1 MLSTLRNAWRVP
13 ELRKKMLF
21 TLMIVIIFRMGIFIP
36 VPGVDASKIQTLV
49 GGGSG
54 SLLSFYDMIAGGA
67 FSKFSIFALGVTPYI
82 NASIIIQLLTIAIP
96 YLEQLSKEGQEG
108 RKKIQDY
115 TKYSALVFAV
125 IQGYAMYAM
134 IKGTGAILLDGVPG
148 LLLILLTMTT
158 GTALLVWL
166 GEQISVYGIGSGVS
180 VIIFVN
186 IVSSLPTTAVQI
198 AQLTKTGSVSIVE
211 VIIFVAVALALLV
224 GVVVINI
231 AERRIPVQYAGKAVG
246 RKVMRNQSSHIPIGL
261 NSSGVMAI
269 IFGMSVMQFP
279 IVISQIWP
287 NSWFANFVN
296 GSSWSIFQP
305 NTVKY
310 VIAYFALILFFAWF
324 YTIITFKPDEMAENM
339 NKSSGFIPGIRPGEK
354 TAVYLEKVLTRVSI
368 LGGLFAA
375 IVAIVPIVGSMA
387 TGLQGVISFGGTSL
401 LILVGVSMDTMKQ
414 LESQLVM
421 RHYEG
426 FLK

>member
-13 ELRKKMLF
+13 ELRKRILF
-21 TLMIVIIFRMGIFIP
+21 TLMIVIIFRMGVFIP
-36 VPGVDASKIQTLV
+36 VPGVDASKIATLV
-49 GGGSG
+49 SGNSG

-108 RKKIQDY
+108 RKKIQNY
-115 TKYSALVFAV
+115 TKYAALVFAV
-125 IQGYAMYAM
+125 IQAYAAYAL
-134 IKGTGAILLDGVPG
+134 IKNSGAILIEGSMG
-148 LLLILLTMTT
+148 LLLIILTMTT
-158 GTALLVWL
+158 GTALLVWI

-186 IVSSLPTTAVQI
+186 IISSLPQTAYQI
-198 AQLTKTGSVSIVE
+198 AGLLKTEEVSPVE
-211 VIIFVAVALALLV
+211 VVIFVAVALALLITV
-224 GVVVINI
+224 IVINL
-231 AERRIPVQYAGKAVG
+231 AERRIPVQYAGKAIG
-246 RKVMRNQSSHIPIGL
+246 RKVIKGQSSHIPIGL

-279 IVISQIWP
+279 TVIAQIWP
-287 NSWFANFVN
+287 ESSFAVFVN
-296 GSSWSIFQP
+296 NSSWSIFKQD
-305 NTVKY
+305 TIKY
-310 VIAYFALILFFAWF
+310 VIAYFLLVLFFAWF

-354 TAVYLEKVLTRVSI
+354 TEIYLEKILTRISL
-368 LGGLFAA
+368 LGGTFAG
-375 IVAIVPIVGSMA
+375 IIAIVPILAAIFSNFK
-387 TGLQGVISFGGTSL
+387 GVSFGGTSL
-401 LILVGVSMDTMKQ
+401 LILVGVSLDTMKQ

>member
-13 ELRKKMLF
+13 ELRRRILF
-21 TLMIVIIFRMGIFIP
+21 TLMIVAIFRMGIFIP
-36 VPGVDASKIQTLV
+36 VPGVDASKVATLV
-49 GGGSG
+49 GDSG

-82 NASIIIQLLTIAIP
+82 NASIIIQLLTVAIP
-96 YLEQLSKEGQEG
+96 YLEELSKEGQDG
-108 RKKIQDY
+108 RKKIQNY
-115 TKYSALVFAV
+115 TKYAAMVFAL
-125 IQGYAMYAM
+125 IQGYASYVL
-134 IKGTGAILLDGVPG
+134 IKNSGAILIDGAFG

-158 GTALLVWL
+158 GTMLLVWI
-166 GEQISVYGIGSGVS
+166 GEQISTRGIGSGVS

-186 IVSSLPTTAVQI
+186 IISGLPTTGYQI
-198 AQLTKTGSVSIVE
+198 AGLLQSNRVSLVE
-211 VIIFVAVALALLV
+211 VVIFVAVALALLV
-224 GVVVINI
+224 TVVVINL

-246 RKVMRNQSSHIPIGL
+246 RKVVKSQSSHIPISL

-279 IVISQIWP
+279 TVIAQIWP
-287 NSWFANFVN
+287 NSSFAKFVT
-296 GSSWSIFQP
+296 SSPWSIFQQ
-305 NTVKY
+305 NTIKY
-310 VIAYFALILFFAWF
+310 VIAYVLLILFFAWF

-354 TAVYLEKVLTRVSI
+354 TAAYLEKILTRISL
-368 LGGLFAA
+368 LGGTFAA
-375 IVAIVPIVGSMA
+375 IIAVVPILA
-387 TGLQGVISFGGTSL
+387 AIFTNFQGISFGGTSL
-401 LILVGVSMDTMKQ
+401 LILVGVSLDTMKQ

>member
-13 ELRKKMLF
+13 ELRKRILF
-21 TLMIVIIFRMGIFIP
+21 TLMVVVIFRLGVFIP
-36 VPGVDASKIQTLV
+36 VPGVDASKIATMV
-49 GGGSG
+49 GNSG

-108 RKKIQDY
+108 RKKIQNY
-115 TKYSALVFAV
+115 TKYAALVFAV
-125 IQGYAMYAM
+125 IQAYAAYAL
-134 IKGTGAILLDGVPG
+134 IRSQGAILIEGSIG
-148 LLLILLTMTT
+148 LLLIILTMTT
-158 GTALLVWL
+158 GTALLVWI
-166 GEQISVYGIGSGVS
+166 GEQISVYGIGNGVS

-186 IVSSLPTTAVQI
+186 IVSSLPQTAYQI
-198 AQLTKTGSVSIVE
+198 AGLRKTGEVSPVE
-211 VIIFVAVALALLV
+211 VVIFIAVALALLITV
-224 GVVVINI
+224 IVINL

-246 RKVMRNQSSHIPIGL
+246 RKVVKGQSSHIPIGL

-269 IFGMSVMQFP
+269 IFGMSLMQFP
-279 IVISQIWP
+279 AVIAQIWP
-287 NSWFANFVN
+287 ESSFAVFVTK
-296 GSSWSIFQP
+296 SPWSIFQQ
-305 NTVKY
+305 NTIKY
-310 VIAYFALILFFAWF
+310 AVAYFLLIVFFAWF

-354 TAVYLEKVLTRVSI
+354 TEMYLEKILTRISL
-368 LGGLFAA
+368 LGGTFAG
-375 IVAIVPIVGSMA
+375 IIAIVPILAAMFSNFK
-387 TGLQGVISFGGTSL
+387 GVSFGGTSL
-401 LILVGVSMDTMKQ
+401 LILVGVSLDTIKQ

>member
-13 ELRKKMLF
+13 ELRRRILF
-21 TLMIVIIFRMGIFIP
+21 TLMIVAIFRMGIFIP
-36 VPGVDASKIQTLV
+36 VPGVDASKVATLV
-49 GGGSG
+49 GDSG

-82 NASIIIQLLTIAIP
+82 NASIIIQLLTVAIP
-96 YLEQLSKEGQEG
+96 YLEELSKEGQDG
-108 RKKIQDY
+108 RKKIQNY
-115 TKYSALVFAV
+115 TKYAAMVFAL
-125 IQGYAMYAM
+125 IQGYASYVL
-134 IKGTGAILLDGVPG
+134 IKNSGAILIDGTFG
-148 LLLILLTMTT
+148 LLLILLTMIT
-158 GTALLVWL
+158 GTMLLVWI
-166 GEQISVYGIGSGVS
+166 GEQISTRGIGSGVS

-186 IVSSLPTTAVQI
+186 IISSLPTTGYQI
-198 AQLTKTGSVSIVE
+198 AGLLQSNRVSLVE
-211 VIIFVAVALALLV
+211 VVIFVAVALALLV
-224 GVVVINI
+224 TVVVINL

-246 RKVMRNQSSHIPIGL
+246 RKVVKSQSSHIPISL

-279 IVISQIWP
+279 TVIAQIWP
-287 NSWFANFVN
+287 NSSFAKFVT
-296 GSSWSIFQP
+296 SSLWSIFQQ
-305 NTVKY
+305 NTLKY
-310 VIAYFALILFFAWF
+310 VVAYFLLILFFAWF

-354 TAVYLEKVLTRVSI
+354 TAAYLEKILTRISL
-368 LGGLFAA
+368 LGGTFAA
-375 IVAIVPIVGSMA
+375 IIAVVPILA
-387 TGLQGVISFGGTSL
+387 AIFTNFQGISFGGTSL
-401 LILVGVSMDTMKQ
+401 LILVGVSLDTMKQ

>member
-387 TGLQGVISFGGTSL
+387 SGLQGVISFGGTSL

>member
-13 ELRKKMLF
+13 ELRRRILF
-21 TLMIVIIFRMGIFIP
+21 TLMIVAIFRMGIFIP
-36 VPGVDASKIQTLV
+36 VPGVDASKVATLV
-49 GGGSG
+49 GDSG

-82 NASIIIQLLTIAIP
+82 NASIIIQLLTVAIP
-96 YLEQLSKEGQEG
+96 YLEELSKEGQDG
-108 RKKIQDY
+108 RKKIQNY
-115 TKYSALVFAV
+115 TKYAAMVFAL
-125 IQGYAMYAM
+125 IQGYASYVL
-134 IKGTGAILLDGVPG
+134 IKNSGAILIDGAFG
-148 LLLILLTMTT
+148 LLLILLTMIT
-158 GTALLVWL
+158 GTMLLVWI
-166 GEQISVYGIGSGVS
+166 GEQISTRGIGSGVS

-186 IVSSLPTTAVQI
+186 IISSLPTTGYQI
-198 AQLTKTGSVSIVE
+198 AGLLQSNRVSLVE
-211 VIIFVAVALALLV
+211 VVIFVAVALALLV
-224 GVVVINI
+224 TVVVINL

-246 RKVMRNQSSHIPIGL
+246 RKVVKSQSSHIPISL

-279 IVISQIWP
+279 TVIAQIWP
-287 NSWFANFVN
+287 NSSFAKFVT
-296 GSSWSIFQP
+296 SSPWSIFQQ
-305 NTVKY
+305 NTLKY
-310 VIAYFALILFFAWF
+310 VVAYFLLILFFAWF

-354 TAVYLEKVLTRVSI
+354 TAAYLEKILTRISL
-368 LGGLFAA
+368 LGGTFAA
-375 IVAIVPIVGSMA
+375 IIAVVPILA
-387 TGLQGVISFGGTSL
+387 AIFTNFQGISFGGTSL
-401 LILVGVSMDTMKQ
+401 LILVGVSLDTMKQ

>member
-13 ELRKKMLF
+13 ELRKRILF
-21 TLMIVIIFRMGIFIP
+21 TLMVVVIFRLGVFIP
-36 VPGVDASKIQTLV
+36 VPGVDASKIATLV
-49 GGGSG
+49 SSNSG

-108 RKKIQDY
+108 RKKIQNY
-115 TKYSALVFAV
+115 TKYAALVFAV
-125 IQGYAMYAM
+125 IQAYAAYAL
-134 IKGTGAILLDGVPG
+134 IRNSGAILIEGSIG
-148 LLLILLTMTT
+148 LLLIILTMTT
-158 GTALLVWL
+158 GTALLVWI
-166 GEQISVYGIGSGVS
+166 GEQISVYGIGNGVS

-186 IVSSLPTTAVQI
+186 IVSSLPQTAYQI
-198 AQLTKTGSVSIVE
+198 AGLRKTGEVSPVE
-211 VIIFVAVALALLV
+211 VVIFVAVALALLITV
-224 GVVVINI
+224 IVINL

-246 RKVMRNQSSHIPIGL
+246 RKVVKGQSSHIPIGL

-269 IFGMSVMQFP
+269 IFGMSIMQFP
-279 IVISQIWP
+279 AVIAQIWP
-287 NSWFANFVN
+287 ESSFAVFVTK
-296 GSSWSIFQP
+296 SPWSIFQQ
-305 NTVKY
+305 NTIKY
-310 VIAYFALILFFAWF
+310 AVAYFLLILFFAWF

-354 TAVYLEKVLTRVSI
+354 TEMYLEKILTRISL
-368 LGGLFAA
+368 LGGTFAG
-375 IVAIVPIVGSMA
+375 IIAIVPILAAMFSNFKG
-387 TGLQGVISFGGTSL
+387 ISFGGTSL
-401 LILVGVSMDTMKQ
+401 LILVGVSLDTIKQ

>member
-13 ELRKKMLF
+13 ELRKRILF
-21 TLMIVIIFRMGIFIP
+21 TLMVVVIFRLGVFIP
-36 VPGVDASKIQTLV
+36 VPGVDASKIAALV
-49 GGGSG
+49 SGNSG

-108 RKKIQDY
+108 RKKIQNY
-115 TKYSALVFAV
+115 TKYAALVFAV
-125 IQGYAMYAM
+125 IQAYAAYAL
-134 IKGTGAILLDGVPG
+134 IRNSGAILIEGSIG
-148 LLLILLTMTT
+148 LLLIILTMTT
-158 GTALLVWL
+158 GTALLVWI
-166 GEQISVYGIGSGVS
+166 GEQISVYGIGNGVS

-186 IVSSLPTTAVQI
+186 IVSSLPQTAYQI
-198 AQLTKTGSVSIVE
+198 AGLRKTGEVGPVE
-211 VIIFVAVALALLV
+211 VVIFVAVALALLITV
-224 GVVVINI
+224 IVINL

-246 RKVMRNQSSHIPIGL
+246 RKVVKGQSSHIPIGL

-269 IFGMSVMQFP
+269 IFGMSLMQFP
-279 IVISQIWP
+279 AVIAQIWP
-287 NSWFANFVN
+287 DSSFAVFVTK
-296 GSSWSIFQP
+296 SPWSIFQQ
-305 NTVKY
+305 NTIKY
-310 VIAYFALILFFAWF
+310 AVAYFLLIVFFAWF

-354 TAVYLEKVLTRVSI
+354 TEMYLEKILTRISL
-368 LGGLFAA
+368 LGGTFAG
-375 IVAIVPIVGSMA
+375 IIAIVPILAAMFSNFK
-387 TGLQGVISFGGTSL
+387 GVSFGGTSL
-401 LILVGVSMDTMKQ
+401 LILVGVSLDTIKQ

>member
-13 ELRKKMLF
+13 ELRRRILF
-21 TLMIVIIFRMGIFIP
+21 TLMIVVIFRMGVFIP
-36 VPGVDASKIQTLV
+36 VPGVDASKIATLV
-49 GGGSG
+49 SSNSG

-67 FSKFSIFALGVTPYI
+67 FSKFSIF
-82 NASIIIQLLTIAIP
+82 QLLTIAIP

-108 RKKIQDY
+108 RKKIQNY
-115 TKYSALVFAV
+115 TKYAALVFAV
-125 IQGYAMYAM
+125 IQAYAAYAL
-134 IKGTGAILLDGVPG
+134 IKSSGAILIEGSMG
-148 LLLILLTMTT
+148 LLLIILTMTT
-158 GTALLVWL
+158 GTALLVWI

-186 IVSSLPTTAVQI
+186 IISSLPQTAYQI
-198 AQLTKTGSVSIVE
+198 AGLLKTGEVSPVE
-211 VIIFVAVALALLV
+211 VVIFVAVALALLITV
-224 GVVVINI
+224 IVINL
-231 AERRIPVQYAGKAVG
+231 AERRIPVQYAGKAIG
-246 RKVMRNQSSHIPIGL
+246 RKVIKGQSSHIPIGL

-279 IVISQIWP
+279 AVIAQIWP
-287 NSWFANFVN
+287 ESSFAVFVN
-296 GSSWSIFQP
+296 KSSWSIFQQD
-305 NTVKY
+305 TMKY
-310 VIAYFALILFFAWF
+310 VVAYFLLVLFFAWF

-354 TAVYLEKVLTRVSI
+354 TEIYLEKILTRISL
-368 LGGLFAA
+368 LGGTFAG
-375 IVAIVPIVGSMA
+375 IIAIVPILAAIFSNFK
-387 TGLQGVISFGGTSL
+387 GVSFGVSL
-401 LILVGVSMDTMKQ
+401 DTMKQ

>member
-13 ELRKKMLF
+13 ELRKRLLF
-21 TLMIVIIFRMGIFIP
+21 TLFIVAVFRMGIFIP

-49 GGGSG
+49 GSGSG

-67 FSKFSIFALGVTPYI
+67 FKKFSIFALSVTPYI
-82 NASIIIQLLTIAIP
+82 NASIIMQLLTIAIP
-96 YLEQLSKEGQEG
+96 YLEDLSKEGQEG
-108 RKKIQDY
+108 RKKIQNY
-115 TKYSALVFAV
+115 TKYASLVFAV

-134 IKGTGAILLDGVPG
+134 IKGTGAIVVEGAPG
-148 LLLILLTMTT
+148 LLLILLTVTT

-166 GEQISVYGIGSGVS
+166 GEQISEYGIGSGVS
-180 VIIFVN
+180 VIIFIN
-186 IVSSLPTTAVQI
+186 IISSLPQTAYQI
-198 AQLTKTGSVSIVE
+198 AGLVKTGYVSIVE
-211 VIIFVAVALALLV
+211 VVIFVAVALALLI

-231 AERRIPVQYAGKAVG
+231 AERRIPVQYAGKALG
-246 RKVMRNQSSHIPIGL
+246 RSMVRNQSSHIPVGL
-261 NSSGVMAI
+261 NSAGVMAI
-269 IFGMSVMQFP
+269 IFGMSVMEFP
-279 IVISQIWP
+279 IVIAQIWP
-287 NSWFANFVN
+287 NSGFANFVN
-296 GSSWSIFQP
+296 NSSWSIFKS
-305 NTVKY
+305 NTIQY
-310 VIAYFALILFFAWF
+310 VIAYFVLILFFAWF

-354 TAVYLEKVLTRVSI
+354 TEIYLEKILTRVSL
-368 LGGLFAA
+368 LGGICAA
-375 IVAIVPIVGSMA
+375 VIAIVPIIASMVSNFK
-387 TGLQGVISFGGTSL
+387 GISFGGTSL

>member
-13 ELRKKMLF
+13 ELRKRMLF
-21 TLMIVIIFRMGIFIP
+21 TLLIVAIFRMGIFIP
-36 VPGVDASKIQTLV
+36 VPGVDASKISTLV
-49 GGGSG
+49 GGSSG

-108 RKKIQDY
+108 RKKIQNY
-115 TKYSALVFAV
+115 TKYASLVFAV
-125 IQGYAMYAM
+125 IQGYAMYMM
-134 IKGTGAILLDGVPG
+134 IKSTGAIVTDGTAE
-148 LLLILLTMTT
+148 LLLILLTMTA
-158 GTALLVWL
+158 GTSLLVWL
-166 GEQISVYGIGSGVS
+166 GEQISEYGIGNGVS

-186 IVSSLPTTAVQI
+186 IVATLPETVYKISALVKAGNVSL
-198 AQLTKTGSVSIVE
+198 VE
-211 VIIFVAVALALLV
+211 VVIFIAVALALLV

-246 RKVMRNQSSHIPIGL
+246 RRVMRNQSSHIPVGL
-261 NSSGVMAI
+261 NSAGVMAI
-269 IFGMSVMQFP
+269 IFAMSVMQTP
-279 IVISQIWP
+279 NIVAQIWP
-287 NSWFANFVN
+287 KSAFGKFIT
-296 GSSWSIFQP
+296 SSPWSVFQ
-305 NTVKY
+305 NDTLRYAV
-310 VIAYFALILFFAWF
+310 VYFILVVLFAWF

-339 NKSSGFIPGIRPGEK
+339 NNSSGFIPGIRPGDK
-354 TAVYLEKVLTRVSI
+354 TAEYLEKILTRVSLI
-368 LGGLFAA
+368 GGTFAA
-375 IVAIVPIVGSMA
+375 IVAIVPILGAMYTSF
-387 TGLQGVISFGGTSL
+387 TGISFGGTSL

>member
-13 ELRKKMLF
+13 ELRKRILF
-21 TLMIVIIFRMGIFIP
+21 TLMIVVIFRMGVFIP
-36 VPGVDASKIQTLV
+36 VPGVDASKIATLV
-49 GGGSG
+49 SSNSG

-108 RKKIQDY
+108 RKKIQNY
-115 TKYSALVFAV
+115 TKYAALVFAV
-125 IQGYAMYAM
+125 IQAYAL
-134 IKGTGAILLDGVPG
+134 IKSSGAILIEGSMG
-148 LLLILLTMTT
+148 LLLIILTMTT
-158 GTALLVWL
+158 GTALLVWI
-166 GEQISVYGIGSGVS
+166 GEQISVHGIGSGVS

-186 IVSSLPTTAVQI
+186 IISSLPQTAYQI
-198 AQLTKTGSVSIVE
+198 AGLLKTGEVSPVE
-211 VIIFVAVALALLV
+211 VVIFVAVALALLITV
-224 GVVVINI
+224 IVINL
-231 AERRIPVQYAGKAVG
+231 AERRIPVQYAGKAIG
-246 RKVMRNQSSHIPIGL
+246 RKVIKGQSSHIPIGL

-279 IVISQIWP
+279 AVIAQIWP
-287 NSWFANFVN
+287 ESSFAVFVN
-296 GSSWSIFQP
+296 KSSWSIFQQD
-305 NTVKY
+305 TMKY
-310 VIAYFALILFFAWF
+310 VVAYFLLVLFFAWF

-354 TAVYLEKVLTRVSI
+354 TEIYLEKILTRISL
-368 LGGLFAA
+368 LGGTFAG
-375 IVAIVPIVGSMA
+375 IIAIVPILAAIFSNFK
-387 TGLQGVISFGGTSL
+387 GVSFGGTSL
-401 LILVGVSMDTMKQ
+401 LILVGVSLDTMKQ